1 MFYLR
6 LLAAAAAALTI
17 GNASAQPVTESE
29 AVSRALARQ
38 PFADLEQS
46 ARDASRAAVS
56 SAAVWSNPSI
66 SYLEE
71 PGGVDDETT
80 FTLTQ
85 GIDVGGRGLRVNAA
99 KTRSSAVERDLAS
112 ARLEIARTTRLGF
125 HELLAAE
132 RSVAVAAG
140 WRARIEKASATI
152 AALQKGGEVSGYDR
166 RRAER
171 ELLSIDA
178 RLRTAH
184 ARLAGAR
191 ERLAAILGVEA
202 SALSIAGE
210 LLPSE
215 SADTDTL
222 LATIP
227 SRPDIQAE
235 TLRAEAALLQKRA
248 AGRWW
253 IPAAEL
259 TAGQKTLADDTD
271 GTVLGAAL
279 RIPLFDRRQPEQLA
293 SLSEERSARARHDL
307 LLAAAAG
314 EVRARSAEARELRA
328 SAIAFRE
335 SAIAS
340 SEELLQIAD
349 VAYRAG
355 EIGILELL
363 DASRAAIDADT
374 EVIDLELRARIAAIE
389 LRHAA
394 GADAGET
401 NPTEN
406 AR

>member
-1 MFYLR
+1 MFLR
-6 LLAAAAAALTI
+6 LLAATAALLTV
-17 GNASAQPVTESE
+17 GSASAQPITESD

-38 PFADLEQS
+38 PFANLQQS
-46 ARDASRAAVS
+46 AREASRAS
-56 SAAVWSNPSI
+56 TLSAALWSNPSI

-71 PGGVDDETT
+71 PGGVDHETA
-80 FTLTQ
+80 LTMTQ
-85 GIDVGGRGLRVNAA
+85 RIELAGRGLRINAA
-99 KTRSSAVERDLAS
+99 KTRERAVDLDLAS
-112 ARLEIARTTRLGF
+112 ARLDVARATRLAF
-125 HELLAAE
+125 HELVAAE
-132 RSVAVAAG
+132 RGVAVAGA
-140 WRARIEKASATI
+140 WRATIEKASATV
-152 AALQKGGEVSGYDR
+152 AALQRGGEVSGYDR

-178 RLRTAH
+178 RLRTAR

-202 SALSIAGE
+202 SALSVAGE
-210 LLPSE
+210 LLPAE
-215 SADTDTL
+215 PVDAGVL
-222 LATIP
+222 LAAIP
-227 SRPDIQAE
+227 SRPDIRAAA
-235 TLRAEAALLQKRA
+235 LRAEAAMLQKRA

-253 IPAAEL
+253 IPAAEI

-271 GTVLGAAL
+271 GTVFGAAL
-279 RIPLFDRRQPEQLA
+279 SFPLFDRRQTEALV
-293 SLSEERSARARHDL
+293 SISEERSARARHGL
-307 LLAAAAG
+307 LLATASG
-314 EVRARSAEARELRA
+314 EVRALAAEAHELRA
-328 SAIAFRE
+328 SAVAFRE
-335 SAIAS
+335 NAIAS
-340 SEELLQIAD
+340 SEGLLQIAD

-401 NPTEN
+401 NVTEN